1 MFNYFLVILI
11 LIINFIFQ
19 TTILPNFTI
28 AGVAPN
34 TALILVITVALLKGK
49 YKGAFI
55 GLVAGMLQDMFFSKI
70 IGINALIFFL
80 IGYITGMLDNRTFKQ
95 GLILP
100 FITIVISTFSY
111 HIIYYMFMMFLSR
124 DVSFFFMI
132 KDIAFKEAIYNSIIF
147 MFVYNQT
154 VKYSK
159 VTEIN
164 FAGRVR

>member
-1 MFNYFLVILI
+1 MFNYFLIILI

-34 TALILVITVALLKGK
+34 TALILIIIVALLKGK

-55 GLVAGMLQDMFFSKI
+55 GLAAGLLQDMFFSKI

-80 IGYITGMLDNRTFKQ
+80 IGYIAGMLDNRTFKQ
-95 GLILP
+95 GLIVP

-132 KDIAFKEAIYNSIIF
+132 KNIVFKEAIYNSIIF
-147 MFVYNQT
+147 IFLYNQSI
-154 VKYSK
+154 KYSK